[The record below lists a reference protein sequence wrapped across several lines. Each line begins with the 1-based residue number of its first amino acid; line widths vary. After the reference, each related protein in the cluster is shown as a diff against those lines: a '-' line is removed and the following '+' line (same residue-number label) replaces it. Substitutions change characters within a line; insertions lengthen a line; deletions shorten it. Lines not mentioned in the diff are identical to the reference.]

1 LEEVFVPV
9 LEDGVDQGLIDAV
22 LDRVEVEPERNSQ
35 LVNLRFI
42 AHDPELCKTA
52 ANQFAQ
58 TYIEF
63 NLDSKLNATEQAS
76 KWLDKQITIMKARVE
91 ESQEKLNRYSAGS
104 EIIFLDDN
112 SGLQNPLIKK
122 LAELSTALSEVTTK
136 RIEKEALYQ
145 ELKESGMENPIF
157 LENLLIHSLEK
168 EYASLEAEKLS
179 IYTSRYP
186 NMQRLLN
193 KMDTL
198 SKRIE
203 NEKEKIVRSVKSS
216 YNALVKEEA
225 FLKEAYQE
233 QKKQVNEYQKK
244 SIQYQ
249 ILEREVDTNKELY
262 NSLLQRQKEVGVSAT
277 MTATNIQ
284 IIDRAELPRK
294 PFKPKKVR
302 NILIALV
309 VGLMAGIGL
318 AFFFEYFDNTVKDSH
333 YLETKIQLPT
343 LGMIPY
349 CKESNAKNGRHITSC
364 DKKSPLSEVFR
375 SIGTFIQ
382 LSSSTHPP
390 KIILLTS
397 PGEKEGKTTTA
408 INTAIAM
415 TESVGKGIII
425 DADLRKSTFHTIFN
439 LDNSIGLTN
448 FLSGNSELNEELI
461 KLSTVRN
468 LDVITSGPKP
478 PNPSELLGS
487 QRMRD
492 LLDFLSNLYD
502 FIIIDSPPMLGMTD
516 SIHLSRYVDGVILL
530 ARAGSTP
537 QEALIESKKIL
548 MHINAK
554 ILGVVLNGIKEKDF
568 RYGYYSYY
576 YSSYYK

>member
-1 LEEVFVPV
+1 M
-9 LEDGVDQGLIDAV
+9 DG
-22 LDRVEVEPERNSQ
+22 
-35 LVNLRFI
+35 
-42 AHDPELCKTA
+42 T
-52 ANQFAQ
+52 
-58 TYIEF
+58 
-63 NLDSKLNATEQAS
+63 
-76 KWLDKQITIMKARVE
+76 
-91 ESQEKLNRYSAGS
+91 
-104 EIIFLDDN
+104 
-112 SGLQNPLIKK
+112 
-122 LAELSTALSEVTTK
+122 
-136 RIEKEALYQ
+136 
-145 ELKESGMENPIF
+145 
-157 LENLLIHSLEK
+157 
-168 EYASLEAEKLS
+168 
-179 IYTSRYP
+179 
-186 NMQRLLN
+186 
-193 KMDTL
+193 
-198 SKRIE
+198 
-203 NEKEKIVRSVKSS
+203 
-216 YNALVKEEA
+216 
-225 FLKEAYQE
+225 
-233 QKKQVNEYQKK
+233 
-244 SIQYQ
+244 
-249 ILEREVDTNKELY
+249 
-262 NSLLQRQKEVGVSAT
+262 
-277 MTATNIQ
+277 
-284 IIDRAELPRK
+284 
-294 PFKPKKVR
+294 
-302 NILIALV
+302 
-309 VGLMAGIGL
+309 
-318 AFFFEYFDNTVKDSH
+318 
-333 YLETKIQLPT
+333 
-343 LGMIPY
+343 
-349 CKESNAKNGRHITSC
+349 
-364 DKKSPLSEVFR
+364 LSEVFR